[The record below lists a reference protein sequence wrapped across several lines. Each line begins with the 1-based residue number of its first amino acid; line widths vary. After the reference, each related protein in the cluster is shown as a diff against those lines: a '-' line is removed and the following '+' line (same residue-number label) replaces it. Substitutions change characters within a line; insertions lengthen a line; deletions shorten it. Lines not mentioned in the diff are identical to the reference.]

1 MHNFEQTDNVGDI
14 TVQRPNYVQNT
25 PMETYLNEG
34 SFCTYGHHSSV
45 TQAGSELT
53 NMCAQQTLS
62 ISIEKKNPA
71 DFVLNTLKLIQTAVF
86 NLDRIGSSIKE
97 VVVFSTGC

>member
-62 ISIEKKNPA
+62 ISIEKK
-71 DFVLNTLKLIQTAVF
+71 TLQI
-86 NLDRIGSSIKE
+86 SY
-97 VVVFSTGC
+97 